1 MIESMRPF
9 LQTYLATNV
18 SRERISS
25 PPAALYIGE
34 GRGANPYSS
43 PSLSSSWTAEQH
55 QQQHHQQQHHQHQHQ
70 HQHQRQ
76 QGGNQLLRCL
86 RAQMSRSTIAAAA
99 SVTTISYSQD
109 LVADQA
115 LTSIFEDT
123 RLIETQQQQ
132 P

>member
-25 PPAALYIGE
+25 PPAATYIGE
-34 GRGANPYSS
+34 SRGANPYSS
-43 PSLSSSWTAEQH
+43 PSLSSSWTAEQ
-55 QQQHHQQQHHQHQHQ
+55 HQQQHHQHQHQ

-99 SVTTISYSQD
+99 GATTISYSQD

-115 LTSIFEDT
+115 LTSILEDT
-123 RLIETQQQQ
+123 RLIETQQQ